1 MAMGDGKIGEDQGGV
16 KKDVIE
22 VSGFAGEI

>member
-1 MAMGDGKIGEDQGGV
+1 MAMEDGEIGEDQGGV
-16 KKDVIE
+16 EKDVIE